1 LRGIRDGKHAPI
13 SLGFQSNATALKPC
27 DSVRRTEAIEGTDE
41 RPTTSWVAAGKL
53 AGIEAGVS
61 DIAASTAG
69 DSNFRKCAGAFFQN
83 HHADMRRGL
92 SSRNRS
98 KETSRASADHDN
110 LEMGIA
116 EHAALTPKE
125 RPNAKK
131 NAR

>member
-1 LRGIRDGKHAPI
+1 LRGIRDRKHASI
-13 SLGFQSNATALKPC
+13 GLGFQSNATALKPC

-61 DIAASTAG
+61 DIAPPTAG
-69 DSNFRKCAGAFFQN
+69 DSDFGKCARAFFQN
-83 HHADMRRGL
+83 HHAGMRRGL
-92 SSRNRS
+92 GSGNRS
-98 KETSRASADHDN
+98 EEASRASADHDN
-110 LEMGIA
+110 LEMGIT